1 MLTIRMRRVG
11 AKKKPLFRMVVTE
24 SRTAHDGAALEVLG
38 HYNPAAQPET
48 VDVDRQRLRYWVDRG
63 AQLSDTVRTLVA
75 LHPETATGAA
85 AEEAPAAEPAPAAEE
100 APAAEPAPAVEAEPE
115 VESAEAAAEVEPPE
129 ETAAAAKAEPAE
141 ETAPAAEAES
151 TEEAAA
157 PAEAEPAEEAPPAE
171 AVATTDKKDPAKAG
185 KEPEAS

>member
-75 LHPETATGAA
+75 RHPETATGAA
-85 AEEAPAAEPAPAAEE
+85 AEEAPAAEPTPAPEPSPAA
-100 APAAEPAPAVEAEPE
+100 EAEPE

-171 AVATTDKKDPAKAG
+171 AAATTDKKDPAKAG

>member
-48 VDVDRQRLRYWVDRG
+48 VEVDRQRLRYWVDRG

-75 LHPETATGAA
+75 RHPETATGAA
-85 AEEAPAAEPAPAAEE
+85 AEEAPAAEPTPAS
-100 APAAEPAPAVEAEPE
+100 EPAPAVEAEPE
-115 VESAEAAAEVEPPE
+115 PAAEAQPEVESAEAAG
-129 ETAAAAKAEPAE
+129 
-141 ETAPAAEAES
+141 AES
-151 TEEAAA
+151 TEEAAE
-157 PAEAEPAEEAPPAE
+157 PAEAPAAAAATEPAEAA
-171 AVATTDKKDPAKAG
+171 AAAAG
-185 KEPEAS
+185 KEPADEAAPAGKETEAS